1 MGNYI
6 RLYTYTNFYNLFA
19 YNLTG
24 ITGTQVTRTRLILAR
39 NSDELRSH
47 RLIKEACPLNYD
59 TATQHA

>member
-6 RLYTYTNFYNLFA
+6 RISYTTYNLFA

-47 RLIKEACPLNYD
+47 RLTKEACPLNYD